1 MCDAGAMSRG
11 ERVED
16 LDGASEC
23 DIERQRAFRE
33 AIGHRLALQVLHH
46 EIRRT
51 VVHAHVV

>member
-23 DIERQRAFRE
+23 AIERQRAFLE
-33 AIGHRLALQVLHH
+33 AIGHRFALQELHH
-46 EIRRT
+46 EIRLLF
-51 VVHAHVV
+51 VHADIV